1 MRSRTNQFYFAILV
15 LISLCAL
22 RVSAQGRSTVDDYAN
37 RLDRAEQRV
46 KEVIERKNK
55 TSELAT
61 NMNEVKRL
69 LPVSEEVE
77 FNGATTRVDNA
88 WLHKAVDSAVKT
100 EGDAERRLQMLG
112 EISTCLARLRQSV
125 KSTQTAEGRASQ
137 DQRARLDEIL
147 ARPEYQ
153 PEEERES
160 TIALWIRRI
169 KEFFGRLLR

>member
-55 TSELAT
+55 ASELAT
-61 NMNEVKRL
+61 KMNEVKRL

-77 FNGATTRVDNA
+77 FIGATTRVDNA
-88 WLHKAVDSAVKT
+88 WLHEAVDSAVKT
-100 EGDAERRLQMLG
+100 EGDGERRLQMLR
-112 EISTCLARLRQSV
+112 EISARLVRLRQSV
-125 KSTQTAEGRASQ
+125 NRVKLRRA
-137 DQRARLDEIL
+137 
-147 ARPEYQ
+147 
-153 PEEERES
+153 
-160 TIALWIRRI
+160 
-169 KEFFGRLLR
+169 GRLRISAPGSTTFSPALNTSPRKSANRR